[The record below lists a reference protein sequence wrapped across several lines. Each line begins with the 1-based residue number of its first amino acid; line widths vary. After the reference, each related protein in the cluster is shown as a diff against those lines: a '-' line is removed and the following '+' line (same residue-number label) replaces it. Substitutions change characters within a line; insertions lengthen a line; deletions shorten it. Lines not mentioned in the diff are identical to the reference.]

1 MRTKLKN
8 YITGGTVEKTFR
20 AGEKVQQ
27 ANLNRTTKQYT
38 YMDGDQV
45 RKRGRWPVAFTV
57 FEEAEACRETDQ
69 ELIFD
74 FLRSTSL
81 WT

>member
-1 MRTKLKN
+1 MKPGKGAAFVRTKLKN

-45 RKRGRWPVAFTV
+45 SNLASSFCTPKGKRSRK
-57 FEEAEACRETDQ
+57 
-69 ELIFD
+69 
-74 FLRSTSL
+74 
-81 WT
+81 